1 MSDFIF
7 EKATVND
14 IDTYLDL
21 ERKVAHL
28 KVYSGIT
35 DREEAREEIETNEV
49 YLIKKDGVVVGST
62 EYQLQGPDHAY
73 MSGLVI
79 DPNFQ
84 GKGIARK
91 AIEFKLA
98 QLKDMKRIDLV
109 THPHNS
115 KVICM
120 YLSYGFII
128 ESWRDDYFGDGEPRI
143 VLARVRS

>member
-1 MSDFIF
+1 MFNITF
-7 EKATVND
+7 HKATLAD
-14 IDTYLDL
+14 IDTYLAL
-21 ERKVAHL
+21 EKTAMSL
-28 KVYSGIT
+28 KVYSGIV
-35 DREEAREEIETNEV
+35 DAEEAKEEIETNEV

-62 EYQLQGPDHAY
+62 EYQIQGPGHAY

-79 DPNFQ
+79 DPAFAGQ
-84 GKGIARK
+84 GIGRK

-98 QLKDMKRIDLV
+98 QLKDMQRIDLV

-128 ESWRDDYFGDGEPRI
+128 EAWKDNYFRDGEPRL
-143 VLARVRS
+143 VLALNR